1 MSVKLLEKNVPE
13 SEIEQK
19 VNDYVEAAK
28 DSETM
33 MNAIKDILN
42 EDSVEEGDATV
53 SKEEKA
59 IEQVEEAEEIVP

>member
-42 EDSVEEGDATV
+42 EDSVEENATV